1 MHVSYLSR
9 RLLKNKS
16 SHIQRR
22 TRKLRQL
29 KKDENICLN
38 HYRLKIS
45 LIDSEKRKPLP
56 IHQKRLSF
64 QSIIHSAHSTP
75 SAFAAL
81 SRPPVETLPF
91 NESSRSTEFNIR
103 SRKFSTEIFGFE
115 AIINAATP
123 ATSGVAIEVPEA
135 SRN

>member
-1 MHVSYLSR
+1 
-9 RLLKNKS
+9 
-16 SHIQRR
+16 
-22 TRKLRQL
+22 LRQL

-38 HYRLKIS
+38 HYRLKIP

-56 IHQKRLSF
+56 YAQKRLSF
-64 QSIIHSAHSTP
+64 QSIAYSSHSTP
-75 SAFAAL
+75 RAFAAL

-103 SRKFSTEIFGFE
+103 SRKFSTEIFGFV
-115 AIINAATP
+115 ATINAATP